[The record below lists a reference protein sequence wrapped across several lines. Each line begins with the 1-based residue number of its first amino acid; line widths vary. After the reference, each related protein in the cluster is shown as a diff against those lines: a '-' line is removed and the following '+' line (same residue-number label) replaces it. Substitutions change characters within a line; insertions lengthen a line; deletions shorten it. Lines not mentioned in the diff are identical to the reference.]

1 MLKKGFKGRCEK
13 QSIAKCEDVCRT
25 YHPIQKEYV
34 KVLSLED
41 EIVTIRCNVLINALE
56 EGDYTSDIVCTKK
69 NGELLVRECV
79 YRNYLTKPK
88 TIQLLNASRNYWLSH
103 GVRDWGIVVEV
114 ACDENEVNA

>member
-41 EIVTIRCNVLINALE
+41 EIVTIR
-56 EGDYTSDIVCTKK
+56 
-69 NGELLVRECV
+69 
-79 YRNYLTKPK
+79 YLFDLM
-88 TIQLLNASRNYWLSH
+88 I
-103 GVRDWGIVVEV
+103 GVS
-114 ACDENEVNA
+114 CFH